1 MLFRSLALVAA
12 LVSSSAY
19 AADDGLVRIGLTK
32 VPEEDY
38 METLLS
44 LHVPPTIMM
53 SSSKSAS
60 AAIATE
66 RKLIRGVNKQQGHDE
81 ENIILKNTMNAQYIG
96 EIKVGTPPQSFMV
109 VFDTGSAD
117 LWVPGEKCAAESP
130 NCAAK
135 STFKTG
141 ASSTNKAVAEGA
153 KQDFAIHYGSGPVS
167 GSFTVDQVVVGQD
180 DEVDDQTFALVE
192 HTAGLGLLC
201 KFCLALVNAFSFLSA
216 SFTCSNILPLSLY
229 ICPEQIKRLILMEF
243 SDLRFRNSPRTPV

>member
-1 MLFRSLALVAA
+1 
-12 LVSSSAY
+12 
-19 AADDGLVRIGLTK
+19 
-32 VPEEDY
+32 

-66 RKLIRGVNKQQGHDE
+66 RKLIRGVKQLGHDE
-81 ENIILKNTMNAQYIG
+81 ENVILKNTLNAQYIG
-96 EIKVGTPPQSFMV
+96 KLQIGTPPQSFNV
-109 VFDTGSAD
+109 VFDTGSSD
-117 LWVPGEKCAAESP
+117 LWVPGEKCAKESP

-167 GSFTVDQVVVGQD
+167 GSFSVDQVVVGQD
-180 DEVDDQTFALVE
+180 DEVDDQTFALVDN
-192 HTAGLGLLC
+192 TAGLGLLC
-201 KFCLALVNAFSFLSA
+201 KFCLALFNAFSPL
-216 SFTCSNILPLSLY
+216 CILHLL
-229 ICPEQIKRLILMEF
+229 
-243 SDLRFRNSPRTPV
+243 

>member
-1 MLFRSLALVAA
+1 
-12 LVSSSAY
+12 
-19 AADDGLVRIGLTK
+19 
-32 VPEEDY
+32 

-66 RKLIRGVNKQQGHDE
+66 RKLIRGVKQLGHEE
-81 ENIILKNTMNAQYIG
+81 ENVILKNTLNAQYIG
-96 EIKVGTPPQSFMV
+96 ELKIGTPPQSFNV
-109 VFDTGSAD
+109 VFDTGSSD
-117 LWVPGEKCAAESP
+117 LWVPGEKCATESP
-130 NCAAK
+130 NCADK

-167 GSFTVDQVVVGQD
+167 GSFSVDQVVVGQD
-180 DEVDDQTFALVE
+180 DEVDDQTFALVDN
-192 HTAGLGLLC
+192 TAGLGLLC
-201 KFCLALVNAFSFLSA
+201 KFCLALFNAFSFLSA

-229 ICPEQIKRLILMEF
+229 ICAEQIKRLILMEF
-243 SDLRFRNSPRTPV
+243 SGLRFRNSPRTLV

>member
-1 MLFRSLALVAA
+1 
-12 LVSSSAY
+12 
-19 AADDGLVRIGLTK
+19 
-32 VPEEDY
+32 

-53 SSSKSAS
+53 SSAS
-60 AAIATE
+60 SAIATE
-66 RKLIRGVNKQQGHDE
+66 RKLIRGVNKQLGHNE
-81 ENIILKNTMNAQYIG
+81 ENIVLKNTMNAQYIG

-167 GSFTVDQVVVGQD
+167 GSFSVDQVVVGQD
-180 DEVDDQTFALVE
+180 DEVDDQTFALVDN
-192 HTAGLGLLC
+192 TAGLGLLC
-201 KFCLALVNAFSFLSA
+201 KFCLALLNEFSFLSA

-229 ICPEQIKRLILMEF
+229 ICAEQIKRLTLMEF
-243 SDLRFRNSPRTPV
+243 SGLHFRNSPRTLV

>member
-1 MLFRSLALVAA
+1 
-12 LVSSSAY
+12 
-19 AADDGLVRIGLTK
+19 
-32 VPEEDY
+32 

-66 RKLIRGVNKQQGHDE
+66 RKLIRGVKQLGHEE
-81 ENIILKNTMNAQYIG
+81 ENVILKNTLNAQYIG
-96 EIKVGTPPQSFMV
+96 ELKIGTPPQSFNV
-109 VFDTGSAD
+109 VFDTGSSD
-117 LWVPGEKCAAESP
+117 LWVPGEKCATESP

-167 GSFTVDQVVVGQD
+167 GSFSVDQVVVGQD
-180 DEVDDQTFALVE
+180 DEVDDQTFALVDN
-192 HTAGLGLLC
+192 TAGLGLLC
-201 KFCLALVNAFSFLSA
+201 KFCLALFNAFSFSLHPSLA
-216 SFTCSNILPLSLY
+216 LTYFLYPYTSVLNRSKGSF
-229 ICPEQIKRLILMEF
+229 
-243 SDLRFRNSPRTPV
+243 

>member
-1 MLFRSLALVAA
+1 
-12 LVSSSAY
+12 
-19 AADDGLVRIGLTK
+19 
-32 VPEEDY
+32 

-53 SSSKSAS
+53 SSSTSHS

-81 ENIILKNTMNAQYIG
+81 ENVILKNTLNAQYIG
-96 EIKVGTPPQSFMV
+96 EIKIGTPPQSFMV

-117 LWVPGEKCAAESP
+117 LWVPGEKCATESP

-167 GSFTVDQVVVGQD
+167 GSFSVDQVVVGKD

-192 HTAGLGLLC
+192 HTGGLGLLC
-201 KFCLALVNAFSFLSA
+201 KFCLGLFNFFSFSLHP
-216 SFTCSNILPLSLY
+216 NILLPTL
-229 ICPEQIKRLILMEF
+229 PEQIKRLILMGF
-243 SDLRFRNSPRTPV
+243 SDLRFRNSPRTLV